1 MKPGFILAVLS
12 LSLSA
17 SAGPALAQNDAQLE
31 AVGEKAIDKSTQ
43 TEDVSFRDDGYERM
57 TVPVRL
63 SNTGPYRFLVDT
75 GADRTAI
82 SRELAGRL
90 KLAPGKRAS
99 LHTPAGISN
108 ISTAT
113 IGSLQLTRDRV
124 KISDAALLDSEDMGA
139 DGILGTDSLRS
150 QRIMFD
156 FEAQTMSIVPSAVRE
171 VVNERDTIVV
181 TARRRNGRLL
191 ITEARANNYPTTIVL
206 DTGAQVTIGN
216 QALRKKLL
224 GKKSVDPARLTEL
237 VTVTGERVSG
247 EYINVDRLDIG
258 GVTLRNLA
266 IVFADA
272 QTFRTLDLDRR
283 PAMLLGMNAM
293 RAFKKMSIDFAARK
307 LRIVLPQESALDV
320 RLASAGGNGPS

>member
-1 MKPGFILAVLS
+1 MKPGIGLAILCLS
-12 LSLSA
+12 MGA
-17 SAGPALAQNDAQLE
+17 SPAAAHYDDQLE
-31 AVGEKAIDKSTQ
+31 AVGEKTIDKSTQ
-43 TEDVSFRDDGYERM
+43 TEDVGFRNDGYDRM

-90 KLAPGKRAS
+90 KLPPGKRAS

-113 IGSLQLTRDRV
+113 IASLQLTRDRV
-124 KISDAALLDSEDMGA
+124 KIPDAALLDSDHMGA

-150 QRIMFD
+150 QRVMFD
-156 FEAQTMSIVPSAVRE
+156 FEAQTMSIVPSAARE
-171 VVNERDTIVV
+171 IANERDTIVV

-191 ITEARANNYPTTIVL
+191 ITEARANNHPTTIVL
-206 DTGAQVTIGN
+206 DTGAQVSIGN

-224 GKKSVDPARLTEL
+224 GNRSANPARLTEL
-237 VTVTGERVSG
+237 LTVTGERVSG
-247 EYINVDRLDIG
+247 EYVNVDRLDIG

-266 IVFADA
+266 VVFADA

-283 PAMLLGMNAM
+283 PAILLGMNAM
-293 RAFKKMSIDFAARK
+293 RAFKKMSIDFATKK
-307 LRIVLPQESALDV
+307 LRIVLPQESLLDV
-320 RLASAGGNGPS
+320 RMASAGPKGSH